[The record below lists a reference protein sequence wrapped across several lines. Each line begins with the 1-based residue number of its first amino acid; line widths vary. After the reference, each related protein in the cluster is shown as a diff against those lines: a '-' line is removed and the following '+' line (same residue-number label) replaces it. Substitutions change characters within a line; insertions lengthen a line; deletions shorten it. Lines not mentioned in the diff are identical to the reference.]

1 MILFIF
7 SFILS
12 TKIVIPIIKLNK
24 DTQEISNGNFNFD
37 VSVKSNDEI
46 GELAQ
51 SFEMMKIKIKNQID
65 TIKKDRDNLIKS
77 ESHRKVFYDNVTHE
91 IKTPLTIIDGYA
103 QMILDEEGQEKNIV
117 IKAASKIKNE
127 SNKLINM
134 IIDILNL
141 SKLESKSSNDLKE
154 KIDVKMMIENICCQI
169 SIKAKKY
176 EISIEK
182 QLEDTFMYM
191 QIVMT

>member
-1 MILFIF
+1 M
-7 SFILS
+7 
-12 TKIVIPIIKLNK
+12 IPIIKLNK

-91 IKTPLTIIDGYA
+91 IKTPLTIIDGDA
-103 QMILDEEGQEKNIV
+103 QMILDEEGQEENIV

-134 IIDILNL
+134 II
-141 SKLESKSSNDLKE
+141 
-154 KIDVKMMIENICCQI
+154 VMI
-169 SIKAKKY
+169 
-176 EISIEK
+176 
-182 QLEDTFMYM
+182 
-191 QIVMT
+191 

>member
-1 MILFIF
+1 M
-7 SFILS
+7 
-12 TKIVIPIIKLNK
+12 IPIIKLNK

-103 QMILDEEGQEKNIV
+103 QMILDEEGQEENIV

>member
-1 MILFIF
+1 M
-7 SFILS
+7 
-12 TKIVIPIIKLNK
+12 IPIIKLNK

-103 QMILDEEGQEKNIV
+103 QMILDEEG
-117 IKAASKIKNE
+117 
-127 SNKLINM
+127 
-134 IIDILNL
+134 
-141 SKLESKSSNDLKE
+141 
-154 KIDVKMMIENICCQI
+154 
-169 SIKAKKY
+169 
-176 EISIEK
+176 
-182 QLEDTFMYM
+182 
-191 QIVMT
+191 

>member
-1 MILFIF
+1 
-7 SFILS
+7 
-12 TKIVIPIIKLNK
+12 
-24 DTQEISNGNFNFD
+24 
-37 VSVKSNDEI
+37 
-46 GELAQ
+46 
-51 SFEMMKIKIKNQID
+51 
-65 TIKKDRDNLIKS
+65 
-77 ESHRKVFYDNVTHE
+77 
-91 IKTPLTIIDGYA
+91 
-103 QMILDEEGQEKNIV
+103 MILDEEGQEENIV

>member
-91 IKTPLTIIDGYA
+91 IKTPLTIIDGDA
-103 QMILDEEGQEKNIV
+103 QMILDEEGQEENIV

>member
-1 MILFIF
+1 M
-7 SFILS
+7 
-12 TKIVIPIIKLNK
+12 IPIIKLNK

-103 QMILDEEGQEKNIV
+103 QMILDEEGQEENIV

-169 SIKAKKY
+169 SIKAKK
-176 EISIEK
+176 
-182 QLEDTFMYM
+182 
-191 QIVMT
+191 